1 MAIFDSANIVFSGY
15 VIGYTL
21 LNKVKFFLYQVCII
35 YIIHIYVC
43 IIRSNLNRYYL
54 SIVRIGTI
62 KVLIKIL
69 IKKLHSS

>member
-35 YIIHIYVC
+35 YIKLYVC

-62 KVLIKIL
+62 KILIKIL